1 MRYET
6 ACAADGCRDM
16 SECPSH
22 RSAGKCR
29 KPYQCGSDFPFG
41 GGTSYGCGAADSGMQ
56 QSPVPQGNAR
66 EYGNGISGAVDDLS
80 GERKVAGG
88 RYGMSAETGI

>member
-1 MRYET
+1 MCYET
-6 ACAADGCRDM
+6 TCAADGCRGM
-16 SECPSH
+16 SESPSH

-29 KPYQCGSDFPFG
+29 KPYQCGSNFPFG

-56 QSPVPQGNAR
+56 QSPVPPGDAR
-66 EYGNGISGAVDDLS
+66 EYGNSISGAVDDLS